1 MPDFDL
7 IVIGSGPAGYSAALR
22 AAELGA
28 RAAVV
33 EHQSAG
39 GNCVRFNCVPSNIL
53 LDTVRATLEAQ
64 ALGLQGVLPST
75 GEPSFSRAL
84 ARQAHLVAGVESGI
98 RNLLA
103 SRRVHYVAG
112 RARLVPEADGSG
124 LRVAVQLAEGG
135 AEELSAGAV
144 IVATGARGVP
154 PALPGLPPDGVLTSD
169 QLLALPEPP
178 PSLLV
183 LGGGPAGLVFALEYA
198 FLFTAFGSRV
208 TLAEAGPHVLPGEDN
223 ELAGYLAQSLET
235 AGLRLLTGAQV
246 KGFDEEG
253 GERRA
258 LLSMPAGDTAVPA
271 AAVVAPDCRVPYL
284 EGLGLEALGVRL
296 SENGALAVDA
306 GGATSVPG
314 LYGAGDAT
322 GGIML
327 SHVAIQEGRV
337 AAENALGQKSRLDL
351 RAVPR
356 CIHTHPEYAAVG
368 LSDEQ
373 ARAAGG
379 SAELAEVRQVRVGLA
394 DLAANA
400 RAAALG
406 QQEGVVKLVAD
417 ARTGEILGVHI
428 LGPQASE
435 LIGQAVLAMRL
446 EATVYDLA
454 ATVHW
459 HPSLSEALT
468 EAARR
473 ALPT

>member
-1 MPDFDL
+1 
-7 IVIGSGPAGYSAALR
+7 V
-22 AAELGA
+22 
-28 RAAVV
+28 AVV

-53 LDTVRATLEAQ
+53 LDTVRAALESQ

-84 ARQAHLVAGVESGI
+84 ARQARLVAGVETGI

-103 SRRVHYVAG
+103 SRRVRYVAG
-112 RARLVPEADGSG
+112 RARLVPEAGGAG

-144 IVATGARGVP
+144 IVATGARAAP
-154 PALPGLPPDGVLTSD
+154 PLVPGLPPDGVLTSD
-169 QLLALPEPP
+169 QMLALPEPP

-208 TLAEAGPHVLPGEDN
+208 TLAEAGPHVLPGEDG
-223 ELAGYLAQSLET
+223 ELAGYLTQALET
-235 AGLRLLTGAQV
+235 AGLRVLTGAQV

-258 LLSMPAGDTAVPA
+258 LLSTPAGDTAVPA

-284 EGLGLEALGVRL
+284 EGLGLEALSVRL
-296 SENGALAVDA
+296 GENGALAIDG

-327 SHVAIQEGRV
+327 SHAAIHEGRV
-337 AAENALGQKSRLDL
+337 AAESALGQKSRLDL

-368 LSDEQ
+368 LSDQE
-373 ARAAGG
+373 A
-379 SAELAEVRQVRVGLA
+379 LASGRQVRVGLA
-394 DLAANA
+394 DLSANA

>member
-1 MPDFDL
+1 LPDFDL
-7 IVIGSGPAGYSAALR
+7 VVIGSGPAGYSAALR
-22 AAELGA
+22 AAELGVTV
-28 RAAVV
+28 AAV
-33 EHQSAG
+33 EDQNAG

-53 LDTVRATLEAQ
+53 LDTVHTALEAQ
-64 ALGLQGVLPST
+64 ALALQGILPSA
-75 GEPSFSRAL
+75 GEPGFTRAL
-84 ARQAHLVAGVESGI
+84 ARQAQLVAGVQTGI
-98 RNLLA
+98 RNLLGA
-103 SRRVHYVAG
+103 RRVRFVGG
-112 RARLVPEADGSG
+112 RARLLPEGAAP
-124 LRVAVQLAEGG
+124 LRVAVHLAEGG

-178 PSLLV
+178 ASLLV
-183 LGGGPAGLVFALEYA
+183 LGGGPAGLVFALEFA

-208 TLAEAGPHVLPGEDN
+208 TLAEAGPHVLPGEDE

-235 AGLRLLTGAQV
+235 AGLRVLTGATV

-258 LLSMPAGDTAVPA
+258 LLSTPAGDTAVQA
-271 AAVVAPDCRVPYL
+271 AAVVAPDCRQPYL
-284 EGLGLEALGVRL
+284 EGLGLEALGARF
-296 SENGALAVDA
+296 SEGGALAVDEA
-306 GGATSVPG
+306 CGTSVPG
-314 LYGAGDAT
+314 LYGAGDCT
-322 GGIML
+322 GGVML
-327 SHVAIQEGRV
+327 SHAAIHEGRV
-337 AAENALGQKSRLDL
+337 AAENALGQGSRLDL

-356 CIHTHPEYAAVG
+356 CMHIQPEYAAVG
-368 LSDEQ
+368 LSDAQ
-373 ARAAGG
+373 ARAEGR
-379 SAELAEVRQVRVGLA
+379 EVRVGLA
-394 DLAANA
+394 DLSANA

-406 QQEGVVKLVAD
+406 QEEGVVKLVAD

-428 LGPQASE
+428 LGPEASE

-454 ATVHW
+454 AAVHW

-473 ALPT
+473 ALPS

>member
-1 MPDFDL
+1 
-7 IVIGSGPAGYSAALR
+7 
-22 AAELGA
+22 
-28 RAAVV
+28 V

-53 LDTVRATLEAQ
+53 LDTVRAALESQ
-64 ALGLQGVLPST
+64 ALSLEGVLPST

-84 ARQAHLVAGVESGI
+84 ARQARLVAGVETGI

-103 SRRVHYVAG
+103 SRRVLYVAG
-112 RARLVPEADGSG
+112 RASLVPEAGASG
-124 LRVAVQLAEGG
+124 LRVGVQLAEGG
-135 AEELSAGAV
+135 TEEISAPAV
-144 IVATGARGVP
+144 IVATGARGVAP
-154 PALPGLPPDGVLTSD
+154 PLPGLPPDGVLTSD
-169 QLLALPEPP
+169 QLLTLPEPP

-198 FLFTAFGSRV
+198 FLLTAFGSRV
-208 TLAEAGPHVLPGEDN
+208 TLAESGPHVLPGEDG

-235 AGLRLLTGAQV
+235 AGLRVLTGAQV
-246 KGFDEEG
+246 KGFDEAG

-258 LLSMPAGDTAVPA
+258 LLSTPAGDTAVPA
-271 AAVVAPDCRVPYL
+271 AVVVAPDCRVPYL
-284 EGLGLEALGVRL
+284 EGLGLEGLGARL
-296 SENGALAVDA
+296 NENGALAVDG
-306 GGATSVPG
+306 GGATSVGG
-314 LYGAGDAT
+314 LYGAGDAI

-327 SHVAIQEGRV
+327 SHAAIQEGRV
-337 AAENALGQKSRLDL
+337 AAERAVGQKSRLDL

-368 LSDEQ
+368 LSDQE
-373 ARAAGG
+373 ARAAGR
-379 SAELAEVRQVRVGLA
+379 EVRVGLA
-394 DLAANA
+394 DLSANA

-406 QQEGVVKLVAD
+406 QPEGAVKLVAD

-454 ATVHW
+454 AAVHW
-459 HPSLSEALT
+459 HPSLSEAMS

>member
-28 RAAVV
+28 SVAVV
-33 EHQSAG
+33 ESQSAG
-39 GNCVRFNCVPSNIL
+39 GNCVRFNCIPSNIL
-53 LDTVRATLEAQ
+53 LDTVRASLEAQ
-64 ALGLQGVLPST
+64 GLGLHGVLPSA
-75 GEPSFSRAL
+75 GALSFTRAL
-84 ARQAHLVAGVESGI
+84 ARQAQLVAGVQTGI
-98 RNLLA
+98 RNLLVA
-103 SRRVHYVAG
+103 RRVRYVAG
-112 RARLVPEADGSG
+112 RAQLAPQAGESV

-135 AEELSAGAV
+135 TEELSAGAV

-154 PALPGLPPDGVLTSD
+154 PQVPGLPPDGVLTSD
-169 QLLALPEPP
+169 QLLGLPEPP

-183 LGGGPAGLVFALEYA
+183 LGGGPGGLVFALEYA

-208 TLAEAGPHVLPGEDN
+208 TLAEAGPHVLPGEDG
-223 ELAGYLAQSLET
+223 ELAGYLAQALET
-235 AGLRLLTGAQV
+235 AGLRVLTGAQV
-246 KGFDEEG
+246 KGFDEEA

-258 LLSMPAGDTAVPA
+258 LLSTPAGDAAVAA
-271 AAVVAPDCRVPYL
+271 AAVVAPDCRVPYV
-284 EGLGLEALGVRL
+284 EGLGLEALGAWL
-296 SENGALAVDA
+296 GEGGALAVDA
-306 GGATSVPG
+306 ACATTVPG
-314 LYGAGDAT
+314 LYAAGDAT
-322 GGIML
+322 GGVML
-327 SHVAIQEGRV
+327 SHAAIEGGRV
-337 AAENALGQKSRLDL
+337 AAENALGEERRLDL
-351 RAVPR
+351 RAMPR

-368 LSDEQ
+368 LSDQE
-373 ARAAGG
+373 ARAAGR
-379 SAELAEVRQVRVGLA
+379 EVRVGLA
-394 DLAANA
+394 DLSANA

-406 QQEGVVKLVAD
+406 QQEGVVKLVSD
-417 ARTGEILGVHI
+417 AATGEILGVHI

-473 ALPT
+473 ALPA

>member
-1 MPDFDL
+1 LPDFDL
-7 IVIGSGPAGYSAALR
+7 VVIGSGPAGYSAALR

-28 RAAVV
+28 GVAVV

-53 LDTVRATLEAQ
+53 LDTVRATLESQ
-64 ALGLQGVLPST
+64 ALGLQGILPST

-84 ARQAHLVAGVESGI
+84 ARQAHLAAGVETGI

-103 SRRVHYVAG
+103 SRRVRYVAG
-112 RARLVPEADGSG
+112 RARLAQAGGSA

-154 PALPGLPPDGVLTSD
+154 PLLPGLPPDGVLTSD
-169 QLLALPEPP
+169 QLLTLPEPP

-208 TLAEAGPHVLPGEDN
+208 TLAEAGPHILPSEDS

-235 AGLRLLTGAQV
+235 AGLRVLTGAQV

-258 LLSMPAGDTAVPA
+258 LLSTPAGDTAVPA
-271 AAVVAPDCRVPYL
+271 AAVAAPDCRQPYL
-284 EGLGLEALGVRL
+284 EGLGLETLDAHLG
-296 SENGALAVDA
+296 ENGALTVDD

-314 LYGAGDAT
+314 LYAAGDCT
-322 GGIML
+322 GGMML
-327 SHVAIQEGRV
+327 SHAAIQEGRV
-337 AAENALGQKSRLDL
+337 AAESALGRKSRLDL

-368 LSDEQ
+368 LSDQ
-373 ARAAGG
+373 SARGGRAAG
-379 SAELAEVRQVRVGLA
+379 RRVRVGLA
-394 DLAANA
+394 DLSANA

-406 QQEGVVKLVAD
+406 QPEGVVKLVAD

-454 ATVHW
+454 AAVHW
-459 HPSLSEALT
+459 HPSLSEALS

>member
-1 MPDFDL
+1 LPDLD
-7 IVIGSGPAGYSAALR
+7 IVVIGSGPAGYSAALR

-28 RAAVV
+28 TVAVV
-33 EHQSAG
+33 EDQDAG

-53 LDTVRATLEAQ
+53 LDTVHTALQAQ
-64 ALGLQGVLPST
+64 ALALQGVLPSG
-75 GEPSFSRAL
+75 GEPGFTRAL
-84 ARQAHLVAGVESGI
+84 ARQAQLVAGVQTGI
-98 RNLLA
+98 RNLLGA
-103 SRRVHYVAG
+103 RRVRFVRG
-112 RARLVPEADGSG
+112 RARLAGGVAP

-154 PALPGLPPDGVLTSD
+154 PSMPGLPPDGVLTSD

-183 LGGGPAGLVFALEYA
+183 LGGGPVGLVFALEYA

-208 TLAEAGPHVLPGEDN
+208 TLAETGPHVLPGEDE
-223 ELAGYLAQSLET
+223 ELAAYLAQSLET
-235 AGLRLLTGAQV
+235 AGLRVLTGANV

-258 LLSMPAGDTAVPA
+258 LLATPNGETAVPA
-271 AAVVAPDCRVPYL
+271 AAVVAPDCRQPYL
-284 EGLGLEALGVRL
+284 GGLGLETLGVRL
-296 SENGALAVDA
+296 GEGGALAVDEA
-306 GGATSVPG
+306 CATAVPG
-314 LYGAGDAT
+314 LYGAGDCT
-322 GGIML
+322 GGVML
-327 SHVAIQEGRV
+327 SHAAIHEGRV
-337 AAENALGQKSRLDL
+337 AAENALGEGSGLDL

-356 CIHTHPEYAAVG
+356 CMHTQPEYAAVG
-368 LSDEQ
+368 LSDAQ
-373 ARAAGG
+373 ARADGR
-379 SAELAEVRQVRVGLA
+379 EVRVGLA
-394 DLAANA
+394 DLSANA

-406 QQEGVVKLVAD
+406 QGEGVVKLVAD
-417 ARTGEILGVHI
+417 SRTGEILGVHI

-454 ATVHW
+454 AAVHW

-473 ALPT
+473 ALPG

>member
-1 MPDFDL
+1 LPDFDL
-7 IVIGSGPAGYSAALR
+7 VVIGSGPAGYSAALR

-28 RAAVV
+28 GVAVV
-33 EHQSAG
+33 EDQSAG

-53 LDTVRATLEAQ
+53 LDTVRAALEAQ
-64 ALGLQGVLPST
+64 ALALHGVLPST
-75 GEPSFSRAL
+75 GEPSFTRAL
-84 ARQAHLVAGVESGI
+84 ARQAQLVAGVETGI
-98 RNLLA
+98 RNLLG
-103 SRRVHYVAG
+103 SRRVRYVAG
-112 RARLVPEADGSG
+112 RARLVPEADAPAAG
-124 LRVAVQLAEGG
+124 VTVQLAEGG
-135 AEELSAGAV
+135 TEELSAGAV

-154 PALPGLPPDGVLTSD
+154 PEVPGLPPDGLLTSD

-178 PSLLV
+178 SSLLV

-208 TLAEAGPHVLPGEDN
+208 TLAEAGPHVLPDED
-223 ELAGYLAQSLET
+223 EDLAGYLAQSLET
-235 AGLRLLTGAQV
+235 AGLRVLTGAEV
-246 KGFDEEG
+246 KGFEEED

-258 LLSMPAGDTAVPA
+258 LLSTAAGDMAVPA
-271 AAVVAPDCRVPYL
+271 ATIVAPDCRVPYL
-284 EGLGLEALGVRL
+284 EGLGLEALGAQL

-306 GGATSVPG
+306 ACATGVPG
-314 LYGAGDAT
+314 LYGAGDCT
-322 GGIML
+322 GGVML
-327 SHVAIQEGRV
+327 SHAAIHEGRV
-337 AAENALGQKSRLDL
+337 AAENALGERSRLDL
-351 RAVPR
+351 RALPR

-368 LSDEQ
+368 LSEQQ
-373 ARAAGG
+373 ARDAGR
-379 SAELAEVRQVRVGLA
+379 EVRVGLA
-394 DLAANA
+394 DLSANA

-417 ARTGEILGVHI
+417 ARTSEILGVHI

-454 ATVHW
+454 AAVHW

-473 ALPT
+473 ALPS

>member
-1 MPDFDL
+1 LPDFDL
-7 IVIGSGPAGYSAALR
+7 VVIGSGPAGYSAALR
-22 AAELGA
+22 AAELGGGV
-28 RAAVV
+28 AVV
-33 EHQSAG
+33 EHQGAG

-53 LDTVRATLEAQ
+53 LDTVRTALESQ

-84 ARQAHLVAGVESGI
+84 ARQAHLVAGVETGI

-103 SRRVHYVAG
+103 SRRVRYVAG
-112 RARLVPEADGSG
+112 RAKLAQAGESD

-135 AEELSAGAV
+135 NEDLSAGTV

-154 PALPGLPPDGVLTSD
+154 PTLPGIPPDGVLTSD
-169 QLLALPEPP
+169 QLLTLPEPP

-208 TLAEAGPHVLPGEDN
+208 TLAEAGPHVLPGEDAD
-223 ELAGYLAQSLET
+223 LAGYLAQSLET
-235 AGLRLLTGAQV
+235 AGLRVLTGAQV

-258 LLSMPAGDTAVPA
+258 MLSTPAGDTAVPA
-271 AAVVAPDCRVPYL
+271 AAVVAPDCRMPYL
-284 EGLGLEALGVRL
+284 EGLGLEVLGARL
-296 SENGALAVDA
+296 GENGALTVDD

-314 LYGAGDAT
+314 LYGAGDCT
-322 GGIML
+322 GGMML
-327 SHVAIQEGRV
+327 SHAAIQEGRV
-337 AAENALGQKSRLDL
+337 AAESALGQKSRLDL
-351 RAVPR
+351 RALPR

-368 LSDEQ
+368 LSDQE
-373 ARAAGG
+373 ARAAG
-379 SAELAEVRQVRVGLA
+379 RQVRVGLA
-394 DLAANA
+394 DLSANA

-406 QQEGVVKLVAD
+406 QPEGVVKLVAD

-454 ATVHW
+454 ATVYW
-459 HPSLSEALT
+459 HPSLSEALS

-473 ALPT
+473 VLPG

>member
-1 MPDFDL
+1 LPDFDL
-7 IVIGSGPAGYSAALR
+7 VVIGSGPAGYSAALR

-28 RAAVV
+28 SVAVA
-33 EHQSAG
+33 EHQAAG

-53 LDTVRATLEAQ
+53 LDTVRAALESQ

-103 SRRVHYVAG
+103 SRRVRYVVG
-112 RARLVPEADGSG
+112 RARLVAETGGAG

-135 AEELSAGAV
+135 TEELSASAV
-144 IVATGARGVP
+144 IVATGARAAP
-154 PALPGLPPDGVLTSD
+154 PPLPGLPPDAILTSD
-169 QLLALPEPP
+169 QMLALPEPP

-198 FLFTAFGSRV
+198 FLFTAFGTRV
-208 TLAEAGPHVLPGEDN
+208 TLAEAGPHVLPGEDG
-223 ELAGYLAQSLET
+223 ELTGYLAQALET
-235 AGLRLLTGAQV
+235 AGLRVLTGTQV
-246 KGFDEEG
+246 RGFDEEG

-258 LLSMPAGDTAVPA
+258 LLSTPAGDTAVPA

-284 EGLGLEALGVRL
+284 EGLGLEALSVQLG
-296 SENGALAVDA
+296 ENGALAID
-306 GGATSVPG
+306 GSGATSVPG

-327 SHVAIQEGRV
+327 SHAAMHEGRV
-337 AAENALGQKSRLDL
+337 AAESALGQKSRVDL

-368 LSDEQ
+368 LSDQE
-373 ARAAGG
+373 ARAAGH
-379 SAELAEVRQVRVGLA
+379 EVRVGLA
-394 DLAANA
+394 DLSANA

-454 ATVHW
+454 AAVHW

>member
-1 MPDFDL
+1 LPDFDL
-7 IVIGSGPAGYSAALR
+7 VVIGSGPAGYSAALR

-28 RAAVV
+28 SVAVA
-33 EHQSAG
+33 EHQAAG

-53 LDTVRATLEAQ
+53 LDTVRAALESQ

-84 ARQAHLVAGVESGI
+84 ARQAYLVAGVETGI

-103 SRRVHYVAG
+103 SRRVRYVVG
-112 RARLVPEADGSG
+112 RARLVAEAGGAG
-124 LRVAVQLAEGG
+124 LRVAVQLAKGG
-135 AEELSAGAV
+135 TEELSASAV
-144 IVATGARGVP
+144 IVATGARAAP
-154 PALPGLPPDGVLTSD
+154 PPLPGLSADDVLTSD
-169 QLLALPEPP
+169 QMLALPEPP
-178 PSLLV
+178 SSLLV

-198 FLFTAFGSRV
+198 FLFTAFGTRV
-208 TLAEAGPHVLPGEDN
+208 TLVEAGPHVLPGEDS
-223 ELAGYLAQSLET
+223 ELAGYLAQALET
-235 AGLRLLTGAQV
+235 AGLRVLTGAEV
-246 KGFDEEG
+246 RGFEEEG

-258 LLSMPAGDTAVPA
+258 LLSTPAGDTAVPA

-296 SENGALAVDA
+296 GENGALAID
-306 GGATSVPG
+306 GSGATSVPG
-314 LYGAGDAT
+314 LYGAGDAA

-327 SHVAIQEGRV
+327 SHAAMHEGRV
-337 AAENALGQKSRLDL
+337 AAESALGQKSRADL

-368 LSDEQ
+368 LSDQE
-373 ARAAGG
+373 ARAAGH
-379 SAELAEVRQVRVGLA
+379 EVRVGLA
-394 DLAANA
+394 DLSANA

-454 ATVHW
+454 AAIHW

>member
-1 MPDFDL
+1 
-7 IVIGSGPAGYSAALR
+7 
-22 AAELGA
+22 
-28 RAAVV
+28 V
-33 EHQSAG
+33 E
-39 GNCVRFNCVPSNIL
+39 
-53 LDTVRATLEAQ
+53 T
-64 ALGLQGVLPST
+64 
-75 GEPSFSRAL
+75 
-84 ARQAHLVAGVESGI
+84 GI

-103 SRRVHYVAG
+103 SRRVRYIAG
-112 RARLVPEADGSG
+112 RARLVPEADASG

-135 AEELSAGAV
+135 TEELSARAV

-154 PALPGLPPDGVLTSD
+154 PPLSGLPPDGVLTSD

-208 TLAEAGPHVLPGEDN
+208 TLAEAGPQVLPGEDG

-235 AGLRLLTGAQV
+235 AGLRVLTGAQV

-258 LLSMPAGDTAVPA
+258 LLSTPAGDAAVPA
-271 AAVVAPDCRVPYL
+271 AAVVVPDCRIPYL
-284 EGLGLEALGVRL
+284 EGLGLEAVGVRL
-296 SENGALAVDA
+296 GENGALAVDG

-322 GGIML
+322 GGMML
-327 SHVAIQEGRV
+327 SHAAIHEGRV

-368 LSDEQ
+368 LSDES
-373 ARAAGG
+373 ARGGRAAG
-379 SAELAEVRQVRVGLA
+379 SEVRVGLA
-394 DLAANA
+394 DLSANA

-406 QQEGVVKLVAD
+406 QQEGVIKLVAD

-459 HPSLSEALT
+459 HPSLSESLT

-473 ALPT
+473 ALPKQEGS

>member
-7 IVIGSGPAGYSAALR
+7 VVIGSGPAGYSAALR

-28 RAAVV
+28 GVAAV

-53 LDTVRATLEAQ
+53 LDTVRAALESQ

-75 GEPSFSRAL
+75 GEPSFRRAL
-84 ARQAHLVAGVESGI
+84 ARQARLAAGVATGI

-103 SRRVHYVAG
+103 SRRVRYIAG
-112 RARLVPEADGSG
+112 RAQFAPGQAPG

-135 AEELSAGAV
+135 AEEISAGAV

-154 PALPGLPPDGVLTSD
+154 PPLPGLPPDGVLTSD
-169 QLLALPEPP
+169 QTLALPEPP

-208 TLAEAGPHVLPGEDN
+208 TLAEAGPHILPDEDRD
-223 ELAGYLAQSLET
+223 LAGYLAQSLET
-235 AGLRLLTGAQV
+235 AGLRVLTGAQV
-246 KGFDEEG
+246 KGFDEED

-258 LLSMPAGDTAVPA
+258 LLSTPAGDTAVPA

-296 SENGALAVDA
+296 SEDGALAVDG
-306 GGATSVPG
+306 GGATSVSG
-314 LYGAGDAT
+314 LYGAGDAI

-327 SHVAIQEGRV
+327 SHAAIHEGRV

-351 RAVPR
+351 RAMPR

-368 LSDEQ
+368 LSDEE
-373 ARAAGG
+373 ARAAGH
-379 SAELAEVRQVRVGLA
+379 QVRLGLA
-394 DLAANA
+394 DLSANA

-473 ALPT
+473 ALPP

>member
-7 IVIGSGPAGYSAALR
+7 VVIGSGPAGYSAALR

-28 RAAVV
+28 GVAVV

-53 LDTVRATLEAQ
+53 LDTVRAALESQ

-84 ARQAHLVAGVESGI
+84 ARQAHLVAGVEAGI

-103 SRRVHYVAG
+103 SRRVRYVAG
-112 RARLVPEADGSG
+112 RAKLVAETDGSG
-124 LRVAVQLAEGG
+124 LRVVVQLGEGG
-135 AEELSAGAV
+135 TEEISAGAV

-169 QLLALPEPP
+169 QLLALAEPP

-208 TLAEAGPHVLPGEDN
+208 TLAESGPHVLPGEDA
-223 ELAGYLAQSLET
+223 ELAGYLAQALET
-235 AGLRLLTGAQV
+235 AGLRVLTGAQV

-253 GERRA
+253 GEQRA
-258 LLSMPAGDTAVPA
+258 VLSTPAGDTTVPA

-284 EGLGLEALGVRL
+284 EGLGLDALGVRL
-296 SENGALAVDA
+296 GEDGALAVDA
-306 GGATSVPG
+306 SGTTTSVSG
-314 LYGAGDAT
+314 LYGAGDAI

-327 SHVAIQEGRV
+327 SHAAIHEGRV

-373 ARAAGG
+373 ARAAGR
-379 SAELAEVRQVRVGLA
+379 EVRVGLA
-394 DLAANA
+394 DLSANA

-406 QQEGVVKLVAD
+406 QQEGAVKLVGD

-473 ALPT
+473 ALPP

>member
-1 MPDFDL
+1 M
-7 IVIGSGPAGYSAALR
+7 
-22 AAELGA
+22 
-28 RAAVV
+28 
-33 EHQSAG
+33 
-39 GNCVRFNCVPSNIL
+39 
-53 LDTVRATLEAQ
+53 
-64 ALGLQGVLPST
+64 
-75 GEPSFSRAL
+75 
-84 ARQAHLVAGVESGI
+84 
-98 RNLLA
+98 
-103 SRRVHYVAG
+103 
-112 RARLVPEADGSG
+112 
-124 LRVAVQLAEGG
+124 RVAVQLAEGG

-154 PALPGLPPDGVLTSD
+154 PLLAGLPPDGVLTSD

-208 TLAEAGPHVLPGEDN
+208 TLAEAGPHVLPGEDE

-235 AGLRLLTGAQV
+235 AGLRVLTGAAV
-246 KGFDEEG
+246 KGFHEVG

-258 LLSMPAGDTAVPA
+258 QLTTPAGDTTVPA
-271 AAVVAPDCRVPYL
+271 AAVVAPDCRQPYL
-284 EGLGLEALGVRL
+284 EGVGLEALGARL
-296 SENGALAVDA
+296 SEDGALAVDEA
-306 GGATSVPG
+306 CATSVPG
-314 LYGAGDAT
+314 LYGAGDCT
-322 GGIML
+322 GGVML
-327 SHVAIQEGRV
+327 SHAAIHEGRV
-337 AAENALGQKSRLDL
+337 AAENALGEGSRLDL

-356 CIHTHPEYAAVG
+356 CMHTQPEYAAVG
-368 LSDEQ
+368 LTDAD
-373 ARAAGG
+373 ARAAGR
-379 SAELAEVRQVRVGLA
+379 EVRVGLA
-394 DLAANA
+394 DLSANA

-406 QQEGVVKLVAD
+406 QGEGVVKLAAD

-454 ATVHW
+454 AAVHW

-473 ALPT
+473 ALPR

>member
-1 MPDFDL
+1 LPDFDL
-7 IVIGSGPAGYSAALR
+7 VVIGSGPAGYSAALR

-28 RAAVV
+28 GVAVV

-53 LDTVRATLEAQ
+53 LDTVRAALEAQ
-64 ALGLQGVLPST
+64 GLGLQGVLPST

-84 ARQAHLVAGVESGI
+84 ARQAHLVAGVETGI

-103 SRRVHYVAG
+103 SRRVRYVAG
-112 RARLVPEADGSG
+112 RARLAPEVGGPA

-178 PSLLV
+178 SSLLV

-208 TLAEAGPHVLPGEDN
+208 TLAEAGPHVLPGEDG
-223 ELAGYLAQSLET
+223 EMAGYLAQSLET
-235 AGLRLLTGAQV
+235 AGLRVLTGAQV

-258 LLSMPAGDTAVPA
+258 LLSTPAGDTAVPA
-271 AAVVAPDCRVPYL
+271 AVVVAPDCRQPYL
-284 EGLGLEALGVRL
+284 EGLGLEALGTRL
-296 SENGALAVDA
+296 GENGALAVDD

-327 SHVAIQEGRV
+327 SHAAIHEGRV
-337 AAENALGQKSRLDL
+337 AAESALGQKSRLDL
-351 RAVPR
+351 RAMPR

-368 LSDEQ
+368 LSEES
-373 ARAAGG
+373 ARGERAAG
-379 SAELAEVRQVRVGLA
+379 RQVRVGLA
-394 DLAANA
+394 DLSANA

-406 QQEGVVKLVAD
+406 QPEGVVKLVAD

-454 ATVHW
+454 AAVHW
-459 HPSLSEALT
+459 HPSLSEALS

>member
-1 MPDFDL
+1 LPDFDL
-7 IVIGSGPAGYSAALR
+7 VVIGSGPAGYSAALR

-28 RAAVV
+28 GVAVV

-53 LDTVRATLEAQ
+53 LDTVRAALESQ

-84 ARQAHLVAGVESGI
+84 ARQAHLVAGVETGI

-103 SRRVHYVAG
+103 SRRVRYVAG
-112 RARLVPEADGSG
+112 RAGLAQAGGSA

-135 AEELSAGAV
+135 TEELSAGAV

-154 PALPGLPPDGVLTSD
+154 PALPGLPPDGVITSD

-183 LGGGPAGLVFALEYA
+183 LGGGPVGLVFALEYA

-208 TLAEAGPHVLPGEDN
+208 TLADAGPHVLPGEDA

-235 AGLRLLTGAQV
+235 AGLRVLTGAQV

-258 LLSMPAGDTAVPA
+258 LLSTPAGDTAAPA
-271 AAVVAPDCRVPYL
+271 AVVVAPDCRQPYL
-284 EGLGLEALGVRL
+284 EGLGLEALGTRL
-296 SENGALAVDA
+296 GENGALAVDD
-306 GGATSVPG
+306 GGATGVPG

-327 SHVAIQEGRV
+327 SHAAIQEGRV
-337 AAENALGQKSRLDL
+337 AAESTLGQKSRLDL

-368 LSDEQ
+368 LSDQE
-373 ARAAGG
+373 ARAAG
-379 SAELAEVRQVRVGLA
+379 RQVRVGLA
-394 DLAANA
+394 DLSANA

-406 QQEGVVKLVAD
+406 QPEGVVKLVAD

-428 LGPQASE
+428 LGPQATE

-454 ATVHW
+454 ATVYW
-459 HPSLSEALT
+459 HPSLSEALS

-473 ALPT
+473 ALPG

>member
-7 IVIGSGPAGYSAALR
+7 VVIGSGPAGYTAALR

-28 RAAVV
+28 SAVV
-33 EHQSAG
+33 VENQSAG
-39 GNCVRFNCVPSNIL
+39 GNCVPSNIL
-53 LDTVRATLEAQ
+53 LDTVRAALEAQ
-64 ALGLQGVLPST
+64 GLGLHGVLPST
-75 GEPSFSRAL
+75 GQPSFTRAL
-84 ARQAHLVAGVESGI
+84 ARQAQLVAGVESGI

-103 SRRVHYVAG
+103 ARRVRYIAG
-112 RARLVPEADGSG
+112 RAELAPQAGSPAP
-124 LRVAVQLAEGG
+124 RVAVQLAEGG
-135 AEELSAGAV
+135 AEELSARAV

-154 PALPGLPPDGVLTSD
+154 PSVPGLPPDGVLTSD

-208 TLAEAGPHVLPGEDN
+208 TLAEAGPHILPGEDG

-235 AGLRLLTGAQV
+235 AGLRVLTDAQV
-246 KGFDEEG
+246 KGFDEED

-258 LLSMPAGDTAVPA
+258 LLSTPAGDTTVPA
-271 AAVVAPDCRVPYL
+271 AAVVAPDCRLPYL
-284 EGLGLEALGVRL
+284 EGLGLEALGARL
-296 SENGALAVDA
+296 SESGALAVDA
-306 GGATSVPG
+306 TCATSVPG
-314 LYGAGDAT
+314 LYAAGDAT
-322 GGIML
+322 GGLML
-327 SHVAIQEGRV
+327 SHAAIQGGRV
-337 AAENALGQKSRLDL
+337 AAESALGQGSRLDL

-368 LSDEQ
+368 LSDQE
-373 ARAAGG
+373 AVAAG
-379 SAELAEVRQVRVGLA
+379 RQVRVGLA
-394 DLAANA
+394 DLSANA

-417 ARTGEILGVHI
+417 AATGEILGVHI

-473 ALPT
+473 ALPS